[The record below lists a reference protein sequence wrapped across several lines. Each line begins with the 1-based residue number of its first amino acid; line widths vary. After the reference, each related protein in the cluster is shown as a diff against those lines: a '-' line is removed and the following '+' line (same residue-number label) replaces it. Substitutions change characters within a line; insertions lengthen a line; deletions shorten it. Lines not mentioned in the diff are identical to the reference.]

1 MHLSNYSIISIHY
14 ATICYSYVFLYIALC
29 VVQIHRH
36 TFRPIGY
43 VASKEVETK
52 EVVWFGVCGL
62 QVAAEKY
69 FGRRLEPACSISDH
83 SDGLRGGMALI
94 NGPAGLGLQGLAAQ
108 EAAEASR
115 LPHFGDWA
123 HIATHY
129 RKGRMLSKQNPYY
142 GEVWCMMKAVH
153 FAGTLE
159 MKEMLESL
167 IFDVWDDWEE
177 NGEVMLCTLKPCLLL
192 MLTPRALPFRIK
204 WGNTPRSSSGMNT
217 SSPPGMCGVSP
228 HTTL

>member
-14 ATICYSYVFLYIALC
+14 AWSCYSYVLLYIALC

-62 QVAAEKY
+62 QIAAEKY

-108 EAAEASR
+108 EAAEASH
-115 LPHFGDWA
+115 LPHFADWA
-123 HIATHY
+123 HIATYY
-129 RKGRMLSKQNPYY
+129 RKGRLLSKQSPYY
-142 GEVWCMMKAVH
+142 GEVCGACSRRCISL
-153 FAGTLE
+153 TL
-159 MKEMLESL
+159 L
-167 IFDVWDDWEE
+167 
-177 NGEVMLCTLKPCLLL
+177 
-192 MLTPRALPFRIK
+192 R
-204 WGNTPRSSSGMNT
+204 
-217 SSPPGMCGVSP
+217 
-228 HTTL
+228 